1 MTRFA
6 FLFLAAL
13 ATNAPA
19 KVIEVA
25 PARGRPVTAIKW
37 IDETGRER
45 SLSELSGFP
54 VVLLPIY
61 TRCPGPC
68 LQTVDRL
75 KEALANSTADQ
86 RQFRVLLFSFDP
98 TDNAQTLVRYRQR
111 ENIPLGWSI
120 GTASQ
125 KDIDALLESIG
136 VQVGKAGAEFNH
148 PNVLIFLDANLRVA
162 KWIYGT
168 NYLGADVDRALKV
181 AAGDSDWIGEHSQL
195 IYSLLLFSGSLL
207 CVAFCYS
214 LLQVKSARESSRID
228 GADGTVGAATV
239 KD

>member
-1 MTRFA
+1 MTRVTV
-6 FLFLAAL
+6 LFLAAL
-13 ATNAPA
+13 VTSALGN
-19 KVIEVA
+19 VVDVA
-25 PARGRPVTAIKW
+25 PTRGRSVAPIKW

-45 SLSELSGFP
+45 SLNELSGFP

-98 TDNAQTLVRYRQR
+98 TDNGQTLLRYRQR
-111 ENIPLGWSI
+111 ENIPLAWSV
-120 GTASQ
+120 GAASP

-136 VQVGKAGAEFNH
+136 VQVGKAGTEFNH
-148 PNVLIFLDANLRVA
+148 PNILIFLDPNLRVA

-168 NYLGADVDRALKV
+168 NYTGSEVDRALKV
-181 AAGDSDWIGEHSQL
+181 AGGDSDWVGEHSQL

-207 CVAFCYS
+207 CVALFCS
-214 LLQVKSARESSRID
+214 LGQVKSSRRSSRIE
-228 GADGTVGAATV
+228 GNITVTIV